1 MIHVRMEFNDRT
13 IINAAE
19 RGSREALSRSGAYV
33 RKTAQN
39 KVLRSETSS
48 FPGTSPHSRKG
59 LLKRS
64 ILFGLDRT
72 NQSVLIGP
80 TYNSMGTAMTAHEY
94 GGRFRG
100 RRYPR
105 RPLMGPSLQQAV
117 PHLSKFWEDSIKL

>member
-1 MIHVRMEFNDRT
+1 MIHVRIEFNDRA
-13 IINAAE
+13 IIDAAE

-33 RKTAQN
+33 RKTARN

-48 FPGTSPHSRKG
+48 SPGIPPHSRKG

-64 ILFGLDRT
+64 IVFGLDRT
-72 NQSVLIGP
+72 CESVLIGP
-80 TYNSMGTAMTAHEY
+80 AYNHMGPAMHEY

-100 RRYPR
+100 RSYPK
-105 RPLMGPSLQQAV
+105 RPLMGPSLQQAA